1 MRTALAPHRSAH
13 AKIFGGKKINSNEH
27 KFGERRGGNSVGS
40 EEANRLGWRLHQH
53 FDGSA
58 NTRRWECQARGA
70 VQGCSARHL
79 QPGDF
84 ESTDSE
90 AWECTLLDA
99 FAYGKLQVSTIFWT
113 MADCILHERAIISQF
128 VKKP

>member
-1 MRTALAPHRSAH
+1 MAAIAL
-13 AKIFGGKKINSNEH
+13 
-27 KFGERRGGNSVGS
+27 

-58 NTRRWECQARGA
+58 NARRWEWQAKGLFKVAKGA

-84 ESTDSE
+84 ESTDSGE
-90 AWECTLLDA
+90 WECTLLDA

-113 MADCILHERAIISQF
+113 MADCILHERLSSLSF